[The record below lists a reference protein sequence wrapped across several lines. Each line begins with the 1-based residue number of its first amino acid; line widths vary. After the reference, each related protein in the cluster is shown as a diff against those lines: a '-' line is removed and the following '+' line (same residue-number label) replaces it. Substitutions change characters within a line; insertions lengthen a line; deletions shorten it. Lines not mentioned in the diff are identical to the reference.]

1 MVNKRGKFLINKQG
15 QIRKFS
21 LCNFSSKNR
30 RGQFFII
37 AAIVIITVIVSI
49 ATVSNYT
56 QRKDV
61 VKLYDLG
68 QELGI
73 ESQQV
78 LDYGTYNELNE
89 SEMKSLMETFIQNY
103 VSYIEEKKN
112 IYFVF
117 GNKEK
122 INVIG
127 YQEIVSEDICVELN
141 PTQVC
146 GNGIVEKGEECDDG
160 NLVSDDSCSSACKLE
175 TAALTIEKCVGED
188 IGTSLEC
195 CNNDKTETGEICD
208 KTDLSGKTCE
218 LLGFVSGTLSCNSN
232 CGFDT
237 SSCVSKERE
246 CTSYLN
252 VGETQEFSKT
262 GEQIDKVVIT
272 ISNVDYEFTL
282 KEGENFYFV
291 IWQEI
296 GGEKHVVTN

>member
-1 MVNKRGKFLINKQG
+1 MVNRKGKFLNDK
-15 QIRKFS
+15 
-21 LCNFSSKNR
+21 

-56 QRKDV
+56 QRKDA

-78 LDYGTYNELNE
+78 LEYGTYNELSDE
-89 SEMKSLMETFIQNY
+89 EMTALMETFIKNY

-127 YQEIVSEDICVELN
+127 YQEIVSEEICVALN
-141 PTQVC
+141 PTETC
-146 GNGIVEKGEECDDG
+146 GNGIVEKEEECDDG
-160 NLVSDDSCSSACKLE
+160 GIIDGDGCDSGCNLEQLTPDLARCEL
-175 TAALTIEKCVGED
+175 AATE
-188 IGTSLEC
+188 SLPQC
-195 CNNDKTETGEICD
+195 CNNNDQINGVEICD
-208 KTDLSGKTCE
+208 GTDFNDKTCQS
-218 LLGFVSGTLSCNSN
+218 LGFESGDLKCNN
-232 CGFDT
+232 KCEFDT
-237 SSCVSKERE
+237 SSCVAKERE
-246 CTSYLN
+246 CTSYLS
-252 VGETQEFSKT
+252 VGETQAFPKE
-262 GEQIDKVVIT
+262 GAEINKVA
-272 ISNVDYEFTL
+272 ISIANVDYEFTL

-296 GGEKHVVTN
+296 GEEKHVVTNEEK

>member
-1 MVNKRGKFLINKQG
+1 MSNKEVKFLRNKQ
-15 QIRKFS
+15 
-21 LCNFSSKNR
+21 
-30 RGQFFII
+30 GQFFII

-49 ATVSNYT
+49 ATISNYT

-89 SEMKSLMETFIQNY
+89 EEMKTLMETFIQNY

-127 YQEIVSEDICVELN
+127 YQEITNEDVCVQLN
-141 PTQVC
+141 PTEIC
-146 GNGIVEKGEECDDG
+146 GNSIVENEEGCDDG
-160 NLVSDDSCSSACKLE
+160 NTNNNDGCSSACKLE
-175 TAALTIEKCVGED
+175 TAALNVETCKGEE
-188 IGTSLEC
+188 IGTIQEC
-195 CNNDKTETGEICD
+195 CNNGIIDEGELCD
-208 KTDLSGKTCE
+208 KMDLNEKDCI
-218 LLGFVSGTLSCNSN
+218 LLGFKNGTLSCNSN
-232 CGFDT
+232 CEFDT
-237 SSCVSKERE
+237 SLCISKEKE
-246 CTSYLN
+246 CISYLT
-252 VGETQEFSKT
+252 VGETQEFSNNGG
-262 GEQIDKVVIT
+262 GEIDKVIIT
-272 ISNVDYEFTL
+272 IADVDYEFML
-282 KEGENFYFV
+282 REGENFYFV

-296 GGEKHVVTN
+296 GGEKHVVSNE